1 MRLENLAIA
10 SAARV
15 PNSPA
20 VVGPDETMTY
30 AELNTAADRA
40 ARALLELGVGHG
52 DRVAIWS
59 PKSARAIA
67 AMQAVLRCGAAYVPI
82 DPRSPRA
89 AVQKI
94 FANCGIKALVATESL
109 FMTLDDDVR
118 ASVPSLLLSGSGGTV
133 AWSELDL
140 YPDGFMPH
148 GGPETDL
155 AYILYTSGSTGE
167 PKGVSISHRAALAFV
182 EWAASTL
189 AVTERDRLANHA
201 PFHFDLSVLDIYAA
215 FAGGAAVVLVPEGA
229 AYAPVQLVA
238 LVRNERISIWYS
250 VPSALTLMI
259 EQGGFLDERPPA
271 LRAILFAGEP
281 FPIKGLRSIR
291 DAWQDVRLLNL
302 YGPTE
307 TNVCTYH
314 EVVEIAPDRTAPV
327 PIGKACC
334 GDRVWAVK
342 PDGEVAKPGEE
353 GELLVEGPTL
363 LSGYWGKP
371 PQGDR
376 PYATGD
382 VVRMLEDGSYE
393 FLGRRDHLVK
403 VRGHRV
409 ELGAIEAVLQTLA
422 GVAEVS
428 VVVAGSGLTARLV
441 AFVSG
446 RAPSLLALK
455 RHCSMHLPRHMI
467 VDRVVS
473 VEKLPR
479 TGNGKVDKKALVS
492 RASVETEIQVG

>member
-1 MRLENLAIA
+1 MRLESLAIA
-10 SAARV
+10 SAARF
-15 PNSPA
+15 PAALA

-30 AELNTAADRA
+30 AELDTAADRV
-40 ARALLELGVGHG
+40 ARALLELGVGRG

-59 PKSARAIA
+59 PKSPRAIA

-89 AVQKI
+89 AVEKI
-94 FANCGIKALVATESL
+94 FANCSVKAIVATESL
-109 FMTLDDDVR
+109 LLSLDDQVR
-118 ASVPSLLLSGSGGTV
+118 ASVPSLLLSGTGGTV
-133 AWSELDL
+133 AWADL
-140 YPDGFMPH
+140 ERYPAGAIAR
-148 GGPETDL
+148 GGTETEL

-182 EWAASTL
+182 EWGASTM
-189 AVTERDRLANHA
+189 AVTSEDRLANHA
-201 PFHFDLSVLDIYAA
+201 PFHFDLSVFDLYAA

-229 AYAPVQLVA
+229 AYAPAQLVA
-238 LVRNERISIWYS
+238 FVREQRISIWYS

-259 EQGGFLDERPPA
+259 EQGGFLDERPPS

-281 FPIKGLRSIR
+281 FPIKGLRAIR
-291 DAWQDVRLLNL
+291 DAWRDVRLLNL

-314 EVVEIAPDRTAPV
+314 EVTEIAPDRTVPV

-334 GDRVWAVK
+334 GDRAWAVK
-342 PDGEVAKPGEE
+342 ADGGMAGPGED

-363 LSGYWGKP
+363 LTGYWGKP

-382 VVRMLEDGSYE
+382 IVRVLEDGSYE
-393 FLGRRDHLVK
+393 YLGRRDHMVK
-403 VRGHRV
+403 VRGHRI
-409 ELGAIEAVLQTLA
+409 ELGAIEAVLQTLP
-422 GVAEVS
+422 GVAEVA
-428 VVVAGSGLTARLV
+428 VVVVGSGLTARLV
-441 AFVSG
+441 AFIAG
-446 RAPSLLALK
+446 QAPSLLALK
-455 RHCSMHLPRHMI
+455 RHCATHLPRHMI
-467 VDRVVS
+467 VDRAVG

-479 TGNGKVDKKALVS
+479 TGNGKVDRTALV
-492 RASVETEIQVG
+492 ALGSVEA

>member
-1 MRLENLAIA
+1 MRLESLAIA

-15 PNSPA
+15 PTAPA
-20 VVGPDETMTY
+20 VVGPDETMSY

-67 AMQAVLRCGAAYVPI
+67 SMQAILRCGAAYVPI

-94 FANCGIKALVATESL
+94 FADCGVKAIVATEDMLLS
-109 FMTLDDDVR
+109 LDDEVR
-118 ASVPSLLLSGSGGTV
+118 ASVPSLVLTGSGGTV
-133 AWSELDL
+133 AWSELER
-140 YPDGFMPH
+140 YPAGTVPR
-148 GGPETDL
+148 GGTETDL

-189 AVTERDRLANHA
+189 AVTTTDRLANHA
-201 PFHFDLSVLDIYAA
+201 PFHFDLSVFDLYAA

-229 AYAPVQLVA
+229 AYAPAQLVA
-238 LVRNERISIWYS
+238 LTRAERISIWYS

-259 EQGGFLDERPPA
+259 EQGGFLSERSPA

-281 FPIKGLRSIR
+281 FPIKGLRAIR
-291 DAWQDVRLLNL
+291 DAWPDVRLLNL

-314 EVVEIAPDRTAPV
+314 EVTSIAPDRTAPV

-334 GDRVWAVK
+334 GDRVWAMK
-342 PDGEVAKPGEE
+342 PDGEVAGPGED

-363 LSGYWGKP
+363 LTGYWGKP

-382 VVRMLEDGSYE
+382 IVRMLEDGSYE

-403 VRGHRV
+403 VRGHRI
-409 ELGAIEAVLQTLA
+409 ELGAIEAVLQTLP
-422 GVAEVS
+422 GVAEVA
-428 VVVAGSGLTARLV
+428 VVVVGSGLTARLV
-441 AFVSG
+441 AFVAG
-446 RAPSLLALK
+446 QAPSLLALK
-455 RHCSMHLPRHMI
+455 RHCATHLPRHMI
-467 VDRVVS
+467 VDRAVGI
-473 VEKLPR
+473 EKLPR
-479 TGNGKVDKKALVS
+479 TGNGKVDRKALVS
-492 RASVETEIQVG
+492 LGSAEV